1 MRDACCN
8 ATSSFAV
15 PDVGRP
21 SGTQAT
27 SESVY
32 LRRCPQ
38 RSGNLGETGSV
49 WLGTVERGVLARK
62 CSYQDSE
69 EYLLVFW
76 GRHVTMIRWEAFARR
91 LVRP

>member
-49 WLGTVERGVLARK
+49 WLGTVERGVFW
-62 CSYQDSE
+62 SE
-69 EYLLVFW
+69 ILVSGF
-76 GRHVTMIRWEAFARR
+76 RR
-91 LVRP
+91 VSFVFGADT